1 MKNKILV
8 VDDNPKNLQVV
19 AALLTEN
26 DYMVEVALNGGTALK
41 WLENTTFDAILLDVM
56 MPEMDGFTTC
66 ELIKKNTKNANI
78 PIIFLTARHDI
89 ESITDGFKKG
99 GVDYITK
106 PFNQQELLVRL
117 KTHVE
122 LKESRE
128 KLLDLNGWLQSE
140 VQKKTEELI
149 DANSSLI
156 KAYEE
161 LKKLDNAKND
171 FLNTISHELRTPLNG
186 IIGSINLLNSFQH
199 DDQVKEILALLET
212 SVNNLEKYSYAALQ
226 ISSLQLKGE
235 SQLNISDLDLIPL
248 IRSQVNSIQ
257 SKCKRKN
264 ISLKIINHIPSA
276 NVFIDQTLISMA
288 ISSLLESSLIY
299 TKEGTI
305 SVEISENEDNI
316 IVEIKDTGSH
326 YSGSELQHF
335 FNSVKNQNYQ
345 FERNHAIELYLAR
358 IIVLLHKGEL
368 ELSNRQDMKGTI
380 TSIRLP
386 LINQIAY

>member
-1 MKNKILV
+1 MSNKVLV

-26 DYMVEVALNGGTALK
+26 NYAVEVALNGKTAIK
-41 WLENTTFDAILLDVM
+41 WLENTLFDAILLDVM
-56 MPEMDGFTTC
+56 MPDMDGFATC
-66 ELIKKNTKNANI
+66 ALIKKNNACVNI

-89 ESITDGFKKG
+89 ESITDGFSKG

-117 KTHVE
+117 KTHIE

-149 DANSSLI
+149 VANKNLI

-161 LKKLDNAKND
+161 LKMLDTAKND

-186 IIGSINLLNSFQH
+186 IVGSINLLNSFEH
-199 DDQVKEILALLET
+199 DAQVSEILNLLET

-226 ISSLQLKGE
+226 ISNLQLKGE
-235 SQLNISDLDLIPL
+235 SQLSSSELDLIPFVK
-248 IRSQVNSIQ
+248 SQVNTIH
-257 SKCKRKN
+257 SKCKKKN
-264 ISLKIINHIPSA
+264 LDLTFKNTIPEA
-276 NVFIDQTLISMA
+276 NVKIDQALMSTA
-288 ISSLLESSLIY
+288 IVSLLESTLIY
-299 TKEGTI
+299 TNEGEI
-305 SVEISENEDNI
+305 NVEISVINDHAFIE
-316 IVEIKDTGSH
+316 IVDTGSL
-326 YSGSELQHF
+326 YAGTELKHF

-358 IIVLLHKGEL
+358 IIILLHNGEL
-368 ELSNRQDMKGTI
+368 ELSNRSDSKGAITI
-380 TSIRLP
+380 IKLP
-386 LINQIAY
+386 LVN

>member
-1 MKNKILV
+1 MSNKVLV

-26 DYMVEVALNGGTALK
+26 NYAVEVALNGKTALK
-41 WLENTTFDAILLDVM
+41 WLENTLFDAILLDVM
-56 MPEMDGFTTC
+56 MPDMDGFATC
-66 ELIKKNTKNANI
+66 ALIKKNNACVNI

-89 ESITDGFKKG
+89 ESITDGFSKG

-117 KTHVE
+117 KTHIE

-149 DANSSLI
+149 VANKNLI

-161 LKKLDNAKND
+161 LKMLDTAKND

-186 IIGSINLLNSFQH
+186 IVGSINLLNSFEH
-199 DDQVKEILALLET
+199 DAQVSEILNLLET

-226 ISSLQLKGE
+226 ISNLQLKGE
-235 SQLNISDLDLIPL
+235 SQLSSSELDLIPFVK
-248 IRSQVNSIQ
+248 SQVNTIH
-257 SKCKRKN
+257 SKCKKKN
-264 ISLKIINHIPSA
+264 LDLTFKNTIHEA
-276 NVFIDQTLISMA
+276 NVKIDQALMSTA
-288 ISSLLESSLIY
+288 IVSLLESTLIY
-299 TKEGTI
+299 TNEGEI
-305 SVEISENEDNI
+305 NVEISVINDHAFIE
-316 IVEIKDTGSH
+316 IVDTGSL
-326 YSGSELQHF
+326 YAGTELKHF

-358 IIVLLHKGEL
+358 IIILLHNGEL
-368 ELSNRQDMKGTI
+368 ELSNRSDSKGAITI
-380 TSIRLP
+380 IKLP
-386 LINQIAY
+386 LVN

>member
-1 MKNKILV
+1 MSNKVLV

-26 DYMVEVALNGGTALK
+26 NYVVEVALNGKTALK
-41 WLENTTFDAILLDVM
+41 WLENTLFDAILLDVM

-66 ELIKKNTKNANI
+66 ELIKKNNACVNI

-89 ESITDGFKKG
+89 ESITDGFSKG

-117 KTHVE
+117 KTHIE

-149 DANSSLI
+149 IANKNLI

-161 LKKLDNAKND
+161 LKMLDTAKND

-186 IIGSINLLNSFQH
+186 IVGSINLLNSFEH
-199 DDQVKEILALLET
+199 DAQVSEILTLLET

-226 ISSLQLKGE
+226 ISNLQLKGE
-235 SQLNISDLDLIPL
+235 SQLSSSELDLIPFVK
-248 IRSQVNSIQ
+248 SQVNSIH
-257 SKCKRKN
+257 SKCKKKN
-264 ISLKIINHIPSA
+264 LDLTIKNNIPEA
-276 NVFIDQTLISMA
+276 NVKIDQALMSTA
-288 ISSLLESSLIY
+288 IVSLLESTLIY
-299 TKEGTI
+299 TNEGEI
-305 SVEISENEDNI
+305 NVEISVINDHAFIE
-316 IVEIKDTGSH
+316 IVDTGSL
-326 YSGSELQHF
+326 YAGTELKHF

-358 IIVLLHKGEL
+358 IIILLHNGEL
-368 ELSNRQDMKGTI
+368 ELSNRSDSKGAITI
-380 TSIRLP
+380 IKLP
-386 LINQIAY
+386 LVN

>member
-1 MKNKILV
+1 MSNKVLV

-26 DYMVEVALNGGTALK
+26 NYVVEVALNGKTALK
-41 WLENTTFDAILLDVM
+41 WLENTLFDAILLDVM

-66 ELIKKNTKNANI
+66 ELIKKNNACVNI

-89 ESITDGFKKG
+89 ESITDGFSKG

-117 KTHVE
+117 KTHIE

-149 DANSSLI
+149 IANKNLI

-161 LKKLDNAKND
+161 LKMLDTAKND

-186 IIGSINLLNSFQH
+186 IVGSINLLNSFEH
-199 DDQVKEILALLET
+199 DAQVSEILTLLET

-226 ISSLQLKGE
+226 ISNLQLKGE
-235 SQLNISDLDLIPL
+235 SQLSSSELDLIPFVK
-248 IRSQVNSIQ
+248 SQVNSIH
-257 SKCKRKN
+257 SKCKKKN
-264 ISLKIINHIPSA
+264 LDLTIKNNIPEA
-276 NVFIDQTLISMA
+276 NVKIDQALMSTA
-288 ISSLLESSLIY
+288 IVSLLESTLVY
-299 TKEGTI
+299 TNEGEI
-305 SVEISENEDNI
+305 NVEISVINDHAFIE
-316 IVEIKDTGSH
+316 IVDTGSL
-326 YSGSELQHF
+326 YAGTELKHF
-335 FNSVKNQNYQ
+335 FNSVKNQNISLNEIMQ
-345 FERNHAIELYLAR
+345 LNCIWHEL
-358 IIVLLHKGEL
+358 
-368 ELSNRQDMKGTI
+368 
-380 TSIRLP
+380 
-386 LINQIAY
+386 

>member
-1 MKNKILV
+1 MSNKVLV

-26 DYMVEVALNGGTALK
+26 NYVVEVALNGKTALK
-41 WLENTTFDAILLDVM
+41 WLENTPFDAILLDVM

-66 ELIKKNTKNANI
+66 ELIKKNNACVNI

-89 ESITDGFKKG
+89 ESITDGFSKG

-117 KTHVE
+117 KTHIE

-149 DANSSLI
+149 VANKNLI

-161 LKKLDNAKND
+161 LKMLDKAKND

-186 IIGSINLLNSFQH
+186 IVGSINLLNSFDH
-199 DDQVKEILALLET
+199 DTQVSEILALLET

-226 ISSLQLKGE
+226 ISNLQLKGE
-235 SQLNISDLDLIPL
+235 SQLSSNDVDLIPFVK
-248 IRSQVNSIQ
+248 SQVNTIH
-257 SKCKRKN
+257 SKCQKKN
-264 ISLKIINHIPSA
+264 LNLTFKINIPEA
-276 NVFIDQTLISMA
+276 NVNIDQALMSTA
-288 ISSLLESSLIY
+288 IVSLLESTLIY
-299 TKEGTI
+299 TNEGEI
-305 SVEISENEDNI
+305 KVEISVNNDHAI
-316 IVEIKDTGSH
+316 IEIVDTGSL
-326 YSGSELQHF
+326 YAGTELKHF

-358 IIVLLHKGEL
+358 IIILLHNGEL
-368 ELSNRQDMKGTI
+368 ELSNRSDSKGAITI
-380 TSIRLP
+380 IKLP
-386 LINQIAY
+386 LVN